1 MSRLGYVLAQ
11 SKQGFEPLAFSDE
24 KYKRKIVDSRT
35 VCSEFDQAF
44 GPGSDFYEYLMF
56 GDDEAYLYIAMPLK
70 SSRAG
75 DCISVMTVVPS
86 NAKVSGDELQRLVS
100 DIKDALGKNS
110 STALTQTL
118 NSLFSKDYPD
128 RKFRFRSNVGQP
140 SSVKF
145 AYRQPPSPY
154 SLSEI
159 LDKLFQPYYY
169 SYRAIFLTEK
179 SPVAGGDVGS
189 QVVSLTNEEIKK
201 YVALKFDPQTNKGI
215 QVSIIT
221 DPSKLPIQVNP
232 GDVLPFAR
240 GSEVSVCYDRPPFI
254 GCKEFLKIEE
264 DISFIPDANKRDWKL
279 TLRRDLFQV
288 VASNKG
294 RELPNAKVFVNN
306 REVDGV
312 SSFSENE
319 LKSAEVRAACSGYS
333 DFSYKYNLLG
343 HSIKSPLRIQLDDAT
358 LAFEVDDTKISFT
371 LPRDV
376 RIGSRSPLRG
386 YDIKCYK
393 SDGTTVLAYKP
404 PVANIDA
411 RRAVPAGF
419 PQKPRR
425 RVAPFVKFALM
436 AIAIFALG
444 VATTVAVEYAFFDG
458 KLPFGKAA
466 TESVKQGACS
476 DGGKANVDKTPSPVR
491 HQKEEASGS
500 ERATPPAGQLASDQA
515 KVSQKEND
523 HSPDADASGASQP
536 QEAVVKG
543 SAEAAK

>member
-11 SKQGFEPLAFSDE
+11 SKQGFEPLAFSDD

-44 GPGSDFYEYLMF
+44 GSGSDFYEYLMF
-56 GDDEAYLYIAMPLK
+56 GEDEAYLYIAMPLK

-128 RKFRFRSNVGQP
+128 REFRFRSNVGQP

-145 AYRQPPSPY
+145 AYRQHPSPY

-179 SPVAGGDVGS
+179 SPVAGGDAGS
-189 QVVSLTNEEIKK
+189 QVVSLTDMEIKE
-201 YVALKFDPQTNKGI
+201 YVALKFDPLTNKGI
-215 QVSIIT
+215 RVSVAT
-221 DPSKLPIQVNP
+221 GAGSPRTPVNP

-240 GSEVSVCYDRPPFI
+240 GSKVSICYDRPPFL
-254 GCKEFLKIEE
+254 GCIEVLELKE
-264 DISFIPDANKRDWKL
+264 DVSCIPDAKEREWKL
-279 TLRRDLFQV
+279 TLRRDMFQV
-288 VASNKG
+288 ITSNKG
-294 RELPNAKVFVNN
+294 RELPNASVFVNG
-306 REVDGV
+306 RKVDGF

-319 LKSAEVRAACSGYS
+319 LKSATVKVVCSGYS
-333 DFSYKYNLLG
+333 EFSSTYNLLG
-343 HSIKSPLRIQLDDAT
+343 SSIKSPLQIPLDDAT
-358 LAFEVDDTKISFT
+358 LAFAIHGTKIRFT

-376 RIGSRSPLRG
+376 RVGSGSPLRG
-386 YDIKCYK
+386 YDIKSYE
-393 SDGTTVLAYKP
+393 SDGTTVLTYKP
-404 PVANIDA
+404 PVADVDV
-411 RRAVPAGF
+411 RRAAPVGF

-425 RVAPFVKFALM
+425 RVASFIKSALM

-444 VATTVAVEYAFFDG
+444 VAATLVVEYAFFDG

-466 TESVKQGACS
+466 TESVKHDAGS
-476 DGGKANVDKTPSPVR
+476 DGGKAKVDKTLSPVR
-491 HQKEEASGS
+491 PPKEDASGS
-500 ERATPPAGQLASDQA
+500 ESATAPAGSLVPDQA
-515 KVSQKEND
+515 KVPQKENG
-523 HSPDADASGASQP
+523 HSPDADVSEAAQP
-536 QEAVVKG
+536 HDAVVKG
-543 SAEAAK
+543 SDEAAK